1 MFAISIRKRGDEM
14 DRTYFCIDMK
24 TFFASVECAE
34 RGLDPF
40 ETSLVVADVNRGK
53 NALCLAVTPKMK
65 AQGVWNRCRL
75 SDIPK
80 TVKYEIAPPRMA
92 LYIEYSADIY
102 SVYLDYIDPQDIH
115 VYSIDEAFID
125 ATGYLKLYK
134 KDKYE
139 FAKLLMS
146 EISRRCHI
154 PSTAGIG
161 TNLYLAKIAL
171 DIVAKHATDRI
182 GYLDEELYKTLLWR
196 HRPITDFWMVAEG
209 TAKRLEQYG
218 IFDMHGITVMPEDL
232 VYRLFGKDAELL
244 IDHAWGRE
252 TCLIS
257 DIKSYKSKSRSV
269 SFSQILPRDYTYKE
283 ARTVIQEM
291 AMNGAAELMRRGEVT
306 SRVSVF
312 IGYTRDELAPAKGM
326 KKLDVTTNLSSFLV
340 AATLKIYDAAVS
352 TSVKVRKIA
361 VSFDDVLDEECERY
375 NLFVDHGA
383 VEREKT
389 LQRAVI
395 NINQRFGKNAVL
407 SGLNYTREG
416 TQRERNEF
424 IGGHRAGY
432 DDAKRKS

>member
-1 MFAISIRKRGDEM
+1 MFVISGLKRGDKME
-14 DRTYFCIDMK
+14 RTYYCIDMK

-40 ETSLVVADVNRGK
+40 ETSLVVADVTRGK

-125 ATGYLKLYK
+125 ATKYFKLYK

-139 FAKLLMS
+139 FAKLLMD

-154 PSTAGIG
+154 PSTVGIG

-171 DIVAKHATDRI
+171 DIVAKHAKDRI
-182 GYLDEELYKTLLWR
+182 GYLDEELYKKLLWR
-196 HRPITDFWMVAEG
+196 HRPITDFWMVAKG

-218 IFDMHGITVMPEDL
+218 IFDMHGITVMPEEL

-257 DIKSYKSKSRSV
+257 DIKDYKSKSRSV
-269 SFSQILPRDYTYKE
+269 SFSQILPRDYTYGE
-283 ARTVIQEM
+283 ARTVMQEM
-291 AMNGAAELMRRGEVT
+291 AMNGAAELMKRKEVT
-306 SRVSVF
+306 SRVAVYV
-312 IGYTRDELAPAKGM
+312 GYTHDELPPAKGM
-326 KKLDVTTNLSSFLV
+326 KKLDVTTNLPSFLV
-340 AATLKIYDAAVS
+340 APVLKIYDAVV
-352 TSVKVRKIA
+352 TPSVKVRKLA
-361 VSFDDVLDEECERY
+361 VSFDDVLDEDCERY
-375 NLFVDHGA
+375 NFFVDQNA
-383 VEREKT
+383 IEKEKT
-389 LQRAVI
+389 LRQAVLQ
-395 NINQRFGKNAVL
+395 INQRFGRNAVL